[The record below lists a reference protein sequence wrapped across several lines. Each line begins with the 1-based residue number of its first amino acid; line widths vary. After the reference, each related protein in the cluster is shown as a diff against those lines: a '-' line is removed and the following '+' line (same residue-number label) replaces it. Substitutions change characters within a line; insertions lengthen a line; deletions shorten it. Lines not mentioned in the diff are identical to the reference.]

1 MNKKSFYFIKMDT
14 ANYMTNNS
22 EVELND
28 DEMIQ
33 KNAQLTKENEAFQQE
48 LQNKEKEMKELQR
61 KLNALQIEYDHQIE
75 TAKNNENLLSFY
87 KNQAESKDSKEEAEN
102 KIKDLE
108 VKLLMAESKNEDNES
123 FNYNEYLYG
132 NITSY

>member
-1 MNKKSFYFIKMDT
+1 
-14 ANYMTNNS
+14 MTNNS
-22 EVELND
+22 EVDFND

-102 KIKDLE
+102 QIKDLE
-108 VKLLMAESKNEDNES
+108 VKLLMAESKNEERKAYAS
-123 FNYNEYLYG
+123 
-132 NITSY
+132 